1 MRGTE
6 KTLAPLPLAATRSR
20 PFGLMAIPSRDSSA
34 KEPTRSDTRPEAVT
48 ENSLMPLASLVG
60 AGPEEDLGG
69 VDQRIDE
76 RVVAVG
82 PEGHTEGGEE
92 ARCEM
97 GLHVSEQS
105 GRVRSPLSRRRLYP
119 PGTAVP
125 EVEADVAVALKVV
138 SNATALAPTAQA
150 TTYR

>member
-60 AGPEEDLGG
+60 AGPEEDRVGLINESTNAWSPSGPKATPKG
-69 VDQRIDE
+69 VRRPDAKWVSTCPSNGAGAIAVEQAT
-76 RVVAVG
+76 VVPTG
-82 PEGHTEGGEE
+82 DG
-92 ARCEM
+92 
-97 GLHVSEQS
+97 
-105 GRVRSPLSRRRLYP
+105 
-119 PGTAVP
+119 VP
-125 EVEADVAVALKVV
+125 EVEADVPSPSRSK
-138 SNATALAPTAQA
+138 S
-150 TTYR
+150 

>member
-20 PFGLMAIPSRDSSA
+20 QFGLMPTPSRDSSA

-48 ENSLMPLASLVG
+48 ENSLRPLASLVG
-60 AGPEEDLGG
+60 AGPEEDRVGLINESTDAWAPSGPKDTPKG
-69 VDQRIDE
+69 VRRPYAKWVSTCPSNGAGAIAVEQAT
-76 RVVAVG
+76 VVPTG
-82 PEGHTEGGEE
+82 D
-92 ARCEM
+92 
-97 GLHVSEQS
+97 
-105 GRVRSPLSRRRLYP
+105 
-119 PGTAVP
+119 AVP

-138 SNATALAPTAQA
+138 SNATALAPIEQA